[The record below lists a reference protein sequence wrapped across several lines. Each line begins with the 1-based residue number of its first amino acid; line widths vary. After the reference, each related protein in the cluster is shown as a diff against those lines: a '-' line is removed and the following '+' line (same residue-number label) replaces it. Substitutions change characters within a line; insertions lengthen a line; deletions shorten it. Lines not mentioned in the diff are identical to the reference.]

1 MRGLRSTGDPKRAIQ
16 RLLAVGH
23 TSGADTLLGMA
34 FAQHWLQ
41 RVDSRRTHAR
51 SGNHPHVYTGRRDRE
66 FLPRGQSAAQTPAAI
81 SYRIKTLEEQVATQL
96 FLRTTRS
103 VSLTLAGQHLLE
115 HCRQWLNWLDV
126 MPDELQQINA
136 GVERQVN
143 IVINNLLYQPQS
155 AADLL
160 TWLHQQFPFTRFQ
173 LSRQVYMGVW
183 DSLLYDDFQLA
194 IGVTGSESLS
204 NNISLLPLGDIRWQ
218 FVVAQN
224 HPLATHPAAVL
235 SDDALRRYPAINI
248 EDTSRTLTRRVAWL
262 LNGQKRSRC
271 RISAPSWP
279 AILAVWGSA
288 FAGADVSRLHGVR
301 RWWPVRSPTPA
312 SLRRSPLPG
321 RMPAAVKLSVKSPG
335 RSSAKRH

>member
-1 MRGLRSTGDPKRAIQ
+1 MLDQETIRTFIQVAETGSFSRAAS
-16 RLLAVGH
+16 LLH
-23 TSGADTLLGMA
+23 K
-34 FAQHWLQ
+34 
-41 RVDSRRTHAR
+41 
-51 SGNHPHVYTGRRDRE
+51 
-66 FLPRGQSAAQTPAAI
+66 TPAAI

-224 HPLATHPAAVL
+224 HPLASHPAAVL

-262 LNGQKRSRC
+262 LNGQKEIKIPDLSTKLACHLSGLGVGFLPERMC
-271 RISAPSWP
+271 RAYLESGALV
-279 AILAVWGSA
+279 ARAVA
-288 FAGADVSRLHGVR
+288 NPRQ
-301 RWWPVRSPTPA
+301 P
-312 SLRRSPLPG
+312 SPLSVAWKNAG
-321 RMPAAVKLSVKSPG
+321 SGKVVSEIARAFERKEALVSGFLRMVDCPAQA
-335 RSSAKRH
+335 